1 MPYLMRSARF
11 LRALPKNR
19 ITMSGAHCWSFSSTG
34 GLASTWKQWW
44 TTSQQPKWRL
54 RVISRSMC
62 CAKNE
67 PTPRK
72 VHLGGKMGIFAL
84 AGMISALCLTCEVS
98 GGGKAVCIHGPV
110 DCVVVQVCHLQCDC
124 RHVQVTGMA
133 LNSAG
138 FEVVGS
144 SESDTEVAL
153 DLCSVHDSP
162 QFSAA
167 NTASSP
173 MFVTPEFATLS
184 PESCPL
190 IDTPVFSLSPESGP
204 SYVASAVPTTPSQQG
219 LTTDVLELVSS
230 VGSSRGSRSRSPATT
245 VSYEDHNPPTVA
257 YEDHIPPGGR

>member
-1 MPYLMRSARF
+1 
-11 LRALPKNR
+11 
-19 ITMSGAHCWSFSSTG
+19 MSGAHCWSSSSTG

-54 RVISRSMC
+54 RVISRSTC
-62 CAKNE
+62 CAKSK
-67 PTPRK
+67 PAPGK
-72 VHLGGKMGIFAL
+72 VHLDGKMGFFAL
-84 AGMISALCLTCEVS
+84 AVMISALCLTCEVS
-98 GGGKAVCIHGPV
+98 GGGKAVCIHGSV
-110 DCVVVQVCHLQCDC
+110 DCVAVQVCHLQRDC
-124 RHVQVTGMA
+124 LHVQITGMA

-167 NTASSP
+167 STVSSP
-173 MFVTPEFATLS
+173 MFVTPEFATVS

-190 IDTPVFSLSPESGP
+190 IDTPVFSSSPESGP
-204 SYVASAVPTTPSQQG
+204 SYVVSAVPTTPSQQG
-219 LTTDVLELVSS
+219 FTMDVLESVSS

-257 YEDHIPPGGR
+257 YEDHIPPGGGRGACF